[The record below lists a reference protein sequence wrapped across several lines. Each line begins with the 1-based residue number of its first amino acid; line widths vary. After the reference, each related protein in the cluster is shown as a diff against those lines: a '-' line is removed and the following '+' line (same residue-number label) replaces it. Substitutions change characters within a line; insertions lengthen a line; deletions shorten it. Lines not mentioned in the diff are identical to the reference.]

1 MWFIFFVIAI
11 TVYMAYQFY
20 FSAKVEKKK
29 FEIEEEFYKEVEKT
43 QVKYYLDIVLVKEK
57 FLKSDVMLSYINF
70 NYRMASKEMIKHH
83 SKASIE
89 YLGMLKK
96 VEDYKTNIFLMYA
109 IAMLTNFAFYKDVG
123 NFYFFLAVLTVLTL
137 NVFEQALKGKKQYIE
152 VDKKKI
158 HCDDITNK
166 INKKINDILASVE
179 CKDIKNLEYLLSK

>member
-11 TVYMAYQFY
+11 TVYMVYQFY

-29 FEIEEEFYKEVEKT
+29 FKIEEEFYKEVEKT
-43 QVKYYLDIVLVKEK
+43 QVKYYLDIV
-57 FLKSDVMLSYINF
+57 F

>member
-11 TVYMAYQFY
+11 TVYMVYQFY

-29 FEIEEEFYKEVEKT
+29 FKIEEEFYKEVEKT

-137 NVFEQALKGKKQYIE
+137 NVFEQALKSKKQYIE